1 MQRRDFL
8 KLSAGTAAAAAFAS
22 RASAQGAV
30 KEIRIGYQKTGVLV
44 ITRQRATLEKHFT
57 PQGIDVKWVEFS
69 SGPPMMEAMNVGSV
83 DYGAVGD
90 SPPVFA
96 QAAGAAIV
104 YAAGQPITN
113 GQGIL
118 VPKDS
123 SIRSIADLKGKRI
136 GFTKGSSAHN
146 VVVQTL
152 EKAGLTYADITPVY
166 LTPPDAGPAFANGS
180 IEAWAIWDP
189 YFAIG
194 ETKQNGR
201 ILINAR
207 EVTKTNSFYIANR
220 EFAKNHGAILQQIV
234 DVTTATGKWAEQN
247 RDEVAKSLGRDHRCS
262 AGHPGRRRRSRE
274 FRDRPR
280 HRRHRRD
287 PAGRRRPL
295 LQARPDPEADR
306 HPRHRLAQ
314 HGDLIVPTN
323 LPISKGLNM
332 RRIIQRLIAAH
343 RAVDRHRRRCGR
355 HLLRS
360 GQGRPHRL
368 PEIRQAGAAQEQGHA
383 GAEAG
388 GRRLQGGVDR
398 IPVRPAAARS
408 AQCRRDRFRQ
418 HRRSPADLRAGRRR
432 ADPVCRL

>member
-8 KLSAGTAAAAAFAS
+8 RLSVGTAAAAAVAS
-22 RASAQGAV
+22 RVRAQGAV
-30 KEIRIGYQKTGVLV
+30 KEIRIGYQKNGVLV
-44 ITRQRATLEKHFT
+44 ITRQQAALEKHFAAL
-57 PQGIDVKWVEFS
+57 GIEVKWVEFS

-123 SIRSIADLKGKRI
+123 PIRSIAELKGKRV

-146 VVVQTL
+146 IVVQTL

-194 ETKQNGR
+194 ETRQNGR

-220 EFAKNHGAILQQIV
+220 DFAKNHGAILQQIV
-234 DVTTATGKWAEQN
+234 DVTTATAKWAEQH
-247 RDEVAKSLGRDHRCS
+247 RDEVAKSLAAVTGIPLEIQTIAANRS
-262 AGHPGRRRRSRE
+262 AFVVGPVTDDIVATQQGV
-274 FRDRPR
+274 
-280 HRRHRRD
+280 
-287 PAGRRRPL
+287 
-295 LQARPDPEADR
+295 ADR
-306 HPRHRLAQ
+306 FHKL
-314 HGDLIVPTN
+314 GLIPK
-323 LPISKGLNM
+323 PI
-332 RRIIQRLIAAH
+332 
-343 RAVDRHRRRCGR
+343 V
-355 HLLRS
+355 
-360 GQGRPHRL
+360 
-368 PEIRQAGAAQEQGHA
+368 IRDIVW
-383 GAEAG
+383 
-388 GRRLQGGVDR
+388 RN
-398 IPVRPAAARS
+398 PAA
-408 AQCRRDRFRQ
+408 
-418 HRRSPADLRAGRRR
+418 
-432 ADPVCRL
+432 